1 VSGGGIPD
9 DALLAAI
16 RAMYD
21 RLDPPPP
28 DLTERVRFALS
39 LENLEVELL
48 RMEQELLAGA
58 GARGE
63 ERARTVTFSSQ
74 SLAVMVTLAEDAGG
88 TRIDGWIAGGG
99 GLRVELRRPGSA
111 RRAHADEEGR
121 FVFEAVA
128 AGIVQLVF
136 TPMPGAALDLQ
147 VPVVTPAIEI

>member
-111 RRAHADEEGR
+111 RRAHAD
-121 FVFEAVA
+121 
-128 AGIVQLVF
+128 GIVQLVF